1 MGEESEVRRTLRR
14 PYAVRNARERTLE
27 PALVDRGNSRR
38 IVYLAAGGYPSA
50 QTRVYQVDTPSSW
63 FTSPIPARLPG
74 RGPPRARTP
83 PLCPS
88 FYLDA
93 PFHIRG
99 EACLARLAGRRTR
112 QALSLQNQQKI
123 RPSPVCKVCG
133 LLGKKT
139 ARGRPRLETARGYAA
154 ATIPN

>member
-1 MGEESEVRRTLRR
+1 MGAESEVRRTLRR

-99 EACLARLAGRRTR
+99 EACLARLAGRG
-112 QALSLQNQQKI
+112 QAARI
-123 RPSPVCKVCG
+123 CK
-133 LLGKKT
+133 
-139 ARGRPRLETARGYAA
+139 PQGYADRPCPYK
-154 ATIPN
+154 TNKR